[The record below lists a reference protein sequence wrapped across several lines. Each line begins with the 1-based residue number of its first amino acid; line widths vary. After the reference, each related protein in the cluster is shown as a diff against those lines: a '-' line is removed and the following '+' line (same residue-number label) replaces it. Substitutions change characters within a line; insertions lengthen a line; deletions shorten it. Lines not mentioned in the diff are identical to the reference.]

1 MYVKFSISIPSVLK
15 CIPDKF
21 SEKQN
26 SYLFIYLFIYF
37 FVITKLFL
45 ERKKLCQECDLMIK

>member
-26 SYLFIYLFIYF
+26 SYLFIYLFI
-37 FVITKLFL
+37 FL
-45 ERKKLCQECDLMIK
+45 LSQCDGTVYDLA